1 MKMSTFGR
9 IAMGLA
15 FTVFSAGFA
24 QGAFAQ
30 QKPSSG
36 YKLIKT
42 IPLPAAPGGGEYY
55 DYITVDAAARRVYV
69 SHGTEVVILNADNYS
84 VEGKIEGLVRSHGV
98 AIVKDL
104 GKGYITDGDSRDGA
118 TVQEVVIFDLK
129 TLKITGRVKTGQLDT
144 DAIIYE
150 PVTKHIFTFNG
161 DSKNTTVIDPAKESV
176 ITNIDLVGEVEF
188 PAADGKGMIYDNNP
202 GKDEIVAIDARTNTI
217 KARWATAPEGH
228 PVSMAM
234 DQKNRRLFSAGRG
247 PQFVIMM
254 DADSGKVLQSYP
266 ISGGVDANAFEPSTG
281 LLFVATRDGM
291 LHIYHE
297 DSPEKLSE
305 LEAIK
310 TEYGA
315 KTLQI
320 DTKTH
325 KIFLATSDFN
335 PPAAPTEKQPH
346 PLPTAKAGNFHVLV
360 FGK

>member
-1 MKMSTFGR
+1 
-9 IAMGLA
+9 
-15 FTVFSAGFA
+15 
-24 QGAFAQ
+24 
-30 QKPSSG
+30 
-36 YKLIKT
+36 
-42 IPLPAAPGGGEYY
+42 
-55 DYITVDAAARRVYV
+55 
-69 SHGTEVVILNADNYS
+69 
-84 VEGKIEGLVRSHGV
+84 
-98 AIVKDL
+98 
-104 GKGYITDGDSRDGA
+104 
-118 TVQEVVIFDLK
+118 
-129 TLKITGRVKTGQLDT
+129 
-144 DAIIYE
+144 
-150 PVTKHIFTFNG
+150 
-161 DSKNTTVIDPAKESV
+161 
-176 ITNIDLVGEVEF
+176 
-188 PAADGKGMIYDNNP
+188 
-202 GKDEIVAIDARTNTI
+202 
-217 KARWATAPEGH
+217 
-228 PVSMAM
+228 
-234 DQKNRRLFSAGRG
+234 
-247 PQFVIMM
+247 M